1 MNIGGAGPKQSEWR
15 VKHLKNII
23 KQTINLVPSSGN
35 VQVDAGSRI
44 YIDLPTDT
52 TVDLSTFCMFFNG
65 WTDTGAQPN
74 GGAVGYCSPRFFTKK
89 HSIAYTKFRNT
100 NKRTHS
106 L

>member
-52 TVDLSTFCMFFNG
+52 TVDLPLFVCFLTDGLIPALNLMAGLWGIALLVFYQETFNRL
-65 WTDTGAQPN
+65 
-74 GGAVGYCSPRFFTKK
+74 YK
-89 HSIAYTKFRNT
+89 I
-100 NKRTHS
+100 
-106 L
+106 

>member
-44 YIDLPTDT
+44 YI
-52 TVDLSTFCMFFNG
+52 
-65 WTDTGAQPN
+65 
-74 GGAVGYCSPRFFTKK
+74 
-89 HSIAYTKFRNT
+89 
-100 NKRTHS
+100 
-106 L
+106 